1 MHNDEDAIDILVKI
15 VVCGDSGVGKTNLL
29 LRYLKNYFESDSKAT
44 IGVDFFSKDITVD
57 QQKVSVQFFDT
68 AGQEKYRSISS
79 TYFKN
84 SDGVLLVYDI
94 TDRANFGNLHTWI
107 REVREYAAADVEIL
121 LAGNK
126 SDLEDRRQ
134 ISKDEGETFARNNQ
148 MFFMETSALTN
159 SDMCVQRAFEWLIN
173 KICGR
178 LKQKKKD
185 IENHE
190 FEELKR
196 HSLKIQLNR
205 SAIAPEKKSCC

>member
-1 MHNDEDAIDILVKI
+1 MSNEEDSIDILVKI

-44 IGVDFFSKDITVD
+44 IGVDFFSKDITID
-57 QQKVSVQFFDT
+57 KQKVNVQFFDT
-68 AGQEKYRSISS
+68 AGQEKYRSISA

-84 SDGVLLVYDI
+84 SDGVVLVYDM
-94 TDRANFGNLHTWI
+94 TDRTNFGNLHTWI
-107 REVREYAAADVEIL
+107 REVREYASSDVEIL
-121 LAGNK
+121 LVGNK
-126 SDLEDRRQ
+126 SDLEEQRQ
-134 ISKDEGETFARNNQ
+134 ISNDEGQTFARDNQ

-173 KICGR
+173 KICVR
-178 LKQKKKD
+178 LREKKSE

-190 FEELKR
+190 FEELKK

-205 SAIAPEKKSCC
+205 SSLPTDKKSCC